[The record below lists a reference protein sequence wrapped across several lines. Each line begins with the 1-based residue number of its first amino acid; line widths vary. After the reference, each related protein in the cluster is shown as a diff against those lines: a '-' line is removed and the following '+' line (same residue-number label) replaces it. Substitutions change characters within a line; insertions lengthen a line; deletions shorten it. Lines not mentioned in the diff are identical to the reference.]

1 MLTYLP
7 PGYLPPGYLSTGYL
21 PETAEPSVPSN
32 IFAAIRQRFLD
43 SPELVA
49 ACPGGLWENDLVPEK
64 DDAGNPWPYPAAS
77 LFDLSGA
84 RGDRNTLG
92 FSTRDKRV
100 QVTFLVAGADPG
112 AAGQDLMELWTD
124 AFESRPGRPRMLYVR
139 GYEVNCQVTNDY
151 FAKTEDLAL
160 GGGYI
165 HQQILEMR
173 CLIGRNP

>member
-1 MLTYLP
+1 MRYALARYGRARLLAPASALAALP
-7 PGYLPPGYLSTGYL
+7 R
-21 PETAEPSVPSN
+21 N
-32 IFAAIRQRFLD
+32 IFGAIKARFD
-43 SPELVA
+43 ASPELVA

-77 LFDLSGA
+77 LFDLAGP
-84 RGDRNTLG
+84 RGDRNTSG

-100 QVTFLVAGADPG
+100 QVTFLVAGADPV

-124 AFESRPGRPRMLYVR
+124 AFESRPGRPRMLYLR
-139 GYEVNCQVTNDY
+139 GYAVNCQVTNDY
-151 FAKTEDLAL
+151 LAKTEDLAP

>member
-1 MLTYLP
+1 MARYALARYGRARLLAPASALAPLP
-7 PGYLPPGYLSTGYL
+7 R
-21 PETAEPSVPSN
+21 N
-32 IFAAIRQRFLD
+32 IFAAIKARFAA

-49 ACPGGLWENDLVPEK
+49 ACPGGFWDNGLVPQYVPGT
-64 DDAGNPWPYPAAS
+64 DPPVLTPYPAAS

-92 FSTRDKRV
+92 FSSRDKRV
-100 QVTFLVAGADPG
+100 QVTFLVAGDNPVAD
-112 AAGQDLMELWTD
+112 GQDLMELWTD
-124 AFESRPGRPRMLYVR
+124 AFESRPGRPRMLYLR
-139 GYEVNCQVTNDY
+139 GYAVNCQVTNDY
-151 FAKTEDLAL
+151 LAKTEDLAP